1 MIQFKVLKG
10 SNGFALYSDGA
21 LVSTWGKKE
30 SHAYVLK
37 QAKARME
44 RSDTLLEDDFDGV
57 FPSTLPKPKA
67 PARGVVKDD

>member
-21 LVSTWGKKE
+21 LIGTWGKKE
-30 SHAYVLK
+30 DYNYVLT

-67 PARGVVKDD
+67 PAKAPVMDD